1 VQWNVLITCTSWS
14 TSPSN
19 AKQIKKKMTNHCSLS
34 VPQPLS
40 SMQEVA
46 RMQGSQTRHIM
57 KILGTTYAKHY
68 GLTGIDVDFME
79 Q

>member
-1 VQWNVLITCTSWS
+1 
-14 TSPSN
+14 
-19 AKQIKKKMTNHCSLS
+19 MTNHCSLS